1 MHDAQAKHIAT
12 RMGQHP
18 WRSRLLAGKDP
29 LRAQVTAWFAPQ
41 FAELRRRVCVG
52 GEAAYL
58 ASLSRCR
65 PWEARGGKT
74 RSYFAKTCDDRYIV
88 KQLQPSEKRSFPEIA
103 PSYFRYLA
111 HAMRKGLPTCL
122 AKIMG
127 IYTVGARSAGMG
139 GLLATSLPRKMEE
152 QYVHCGQGFALVG
165 SLATKT

>member
-1 MHDAQAKHIAT
+1 M
-12 RMGQHP
+12 
-18 WRSRLLAGKDP
+18 
-29 LRAQVTAWFAPQ
+29 
-41 FAELRRRVCVG
+41 G

-111 HAMRKGLPTCL
+111 HAMRKSLPTCL

-127 IYTVGARSAGMG
+127 IYTVG
-139 GLLATSLPRKMEE
+139 LLAGPCLPSVHMRPSASRSLQSAMMGHPKLCSVWLADSCTASILQASTSQCSAPTCCCSDMLTARRML
-152 QYVHCGQGFALVG
+152 GG
-165 SLATKT
+165 